1 METDAHAKTQV
12 HETRWSVDYITPSLE
27 WRKQQY
33 GVCRKAVQVLSSSA
47 CSYETFQKHD
57 RTERNNDLIK
67 YGLCPLLVIGH
78 IVPDICTSIQKASAI
93 KWIISG
99 ATTES
104 DSRVWLAA
112 YSFPTCFCTQRS
124 NYYYIIL
131 TFKYVVGLYSGKTI
145 TSALYTNSRLEQT
158 MQAFIENKM
167 ECIRGKKSFENL
179 SCANSK
185 KAWNF
190 SAHTGA
196 SKVLHGAFTHHF
208 NSVSLSIQHQLLSRN
223 NFYIL
228 GISDVNSAS
237 CCYTVWKVFLS
248 DNIFSPVTDLDIVY
262 RLQSKMSVRTF
273 HIWSFSMHFGW
284 TLLFCIRNDFLFY
297 CWVCLFS
304 EQAHYV

>member
-1 METDAHAKTQV
+1 MKTDVHAETQV
-12 HETRWSVDYITPSLE
+12 HETRRSVDYITPFLE

-33 GVCRKAVQVLSSSA
+33 GVCRKAFHVPSSSA

-57 RTERNNDLIK
+57 RTERNKDSIK
-67 YGLCPLLVIGH
+67 YGLCPLSVVGH
-78 IVPDICTSIQKASAI
+78 IVPDICTSIPKASAI

-99 ATTES
+99 ATTER
-104 DSRVWLAA
+104 DSRVLLAV
-112 YSFPTCFCTQRS
+112 YSFPTCFSIQRS

-145 TSALYTNSRLEQT
+145 IPALYTNSRLEQT
-158 MQAFIENKM
+158 MQAFIENKL

-185 KAWNF
+185 NAWNF
-190 SAHTGA
+190 SAHTQLKGA
-196 SKVLHGAFTHHF
+196 SKVLHGAFTRHF

-223 NFYIL
+223 NVYIL
-228 GISDVNSAS
+228 GISDMNSAS

-262 RLQSKMSVRTF
+262 RLQSKMSAR
-273 HIWSFSMHFGW
+273 IWSFSMRFVW
-284 TLLFCIRNDFLFY
+284 T
-297 CWVCLFS
+297 
-304 EQAHYV
+304 